1 MESHPT
7 QQLQLGICSWSLIPD
22 DPADLVGKVL
32 QTGIGAV
39 QLALDPLREGNWNA
53 QKTFKILRDNNIT
66 VVSGMMAMHG
76 EDYSS
81 LQSIRK
87 TGGVRPDQ
95 YWEDNLRSA
104 YENALLAHRFKIPL
118 VTFHAGFI
126 PENADDPQ
134 RRVMINRLRTI
145 IDLFENHHIKVAFE
159 TGQETA
165 STLLDVLNELNR
177 PGVGVNFDPAN
188 MILYGKGNPTEAL
201 PLLASRVQ
209 QFHIKDALPSDLPGE
224 WGREVPTGEGA
235 VDWNE
240 FARIISHHKI
250 TCPLIIEREAGHDRI
265 RDIRAAIQLLE
276 RTVLPIVKSNLS

>member
-7 QQLQLGICSWSLIPD
+7 QPSRIGICSWSLIPD

-32 QTGIGAV
+32 QIGIGAV

-66 VVSGMMAMHG
+66 VVSGMMAMRG

-81 LQSIRK
+81 LDSIRK

-95 YWEDNLRSA
+95 YWEDNLKASH
-104 YENALLAHRFKIPL
+104 ENAALAHRLGIPL

-126 PENADDPQ
+126 PENTNDPKRQ
-134 RRVMINRLRTI
+134 VMIDRLRI
-145 IDLFENHHIKVAFE
+145 IANIFENYNIKVALE

-165 STLLDVLNELNR
+165 STLLEILTEINR
-177 PGVGVNFDPAN
+177 PNLGVNFDPAN

-201 PLLASRVQ
+201 PLLTSYIHQ
-209 QFHIKDALPSDLPGE
+209 IHIKDALPSDTPGS

-235 VDWNE
+235 VSWHE
-240 FARIISHHKI
+240 FAKILSHKKI
-250 TCPLIIEREAGHDRI
+250 TCPLIIEREAGNDRI
-265 RDIRAAIQLLE
+265 TDIKTAIK
-276 RTVLPIVKSNLS
+276 VLKQQVIPLITFSS